1 MQIYRPAVNNLSSQT
16 RPTTD
21 HPQSPQIPA
30 QDSPGDS
37 RATRGLGENP
47 ARNISANSDPNIKLI
62 RLEEQ
67 MQKFLVKNSHWYLR
81 SITLLK
87 TFNSTISCM
96 LTSVQSCV
104 YGNTGT
110 ETDGKMGFLWHCS
123 MCNDLEQGY
132 LSLPPSHLISDINTP
147 FKQHLIG
154 CTHAFAAL
162 LPQINY
168 LDDSQRSSDIEQR
181 SFSPYY
187 HYISLAKGL
196 SNIIENLS
204 VKLRAHSL

>member
-81 SITLLK
+81 RITLLK
-87 TFNSTISCM
+87 TFNSSISCIYWHQINAVSM
-96 LTSVQSCV
+96 EIQAQRQ
-104 YGNTGT
+104 
-110 ETDGKMGFLWHCS
+110 GKTGFLWHCS
-123 MCNDLEQGY
+123 MIWNKVTFLYQ
-132 LSLPPSHLISDINTP
+132 PHLISDINTP

>member
-16 RPTTD
+16 RPTSD

-87 TFNSTISCM
+87 TFNSSISCM
-96 LTSVQSCV
+96 LILGQCCV
-104 YGNTGT
+104 YGYIGT
-110 ETDGKMGFLWHCS
+110 ETWKDGIPMTLF
-123 MCNDLEQGY
+123 NDLEQGY

-147 FKQHLIG
+147 FKQHLTG
-154 CTHAFAAL
+154 STHAFAAL
-162 LPQINY
+162 FQQINH
-168 LDDSQRSSDIEQR
+168 LDNSQR
-181 SFSPYY
+181 
-187 HYISLAKGL
+187 
-196 SNIIENLS
+196 
-204 VKLRAHSL
+204 